1 MQSKIWKKRG
11 NKIVETQTMFG
22 GEMKMNDVSRWRS
35 SGDFLLPTSAMGS
48 STSDI
53 TAFSECRPEDT
64 MPLPELQ
71 PASSSSP
78 SSSSLKSGLED
89 LRVTSLDFLG
99 FWSDCGFSDLPLF
112 RAPLGLGFEAEEISA
127 SEEFNSSLL
136 G

>member
-1 MQSKIWKKRG
+1 MKKRG
-11 NKIVETQTMFG
+11 GGEIVETQTMFG
-22 GEMKMNDVSRWRS
+22 GEMKINDVSRRRL
-35 SGDFLLPTSAMGS
+35 SGDFLLPTSAIGS
-48 STSDI
+48 STSEI
-53 TAFSECRPEDT
+53 TAFSECRPEDM

-71 PASSSSP
+71 PASSS

-112 RAPLGLGFEAEEISA
+112 RAPLGLDFEAEEVSA
-127 SEEFNSSLL
+127 SEECNSSLL

>member
-11 NKIVETQTMFG
+11 NKIVEAQTMFG

-48 STSDI
+48 STSEI